1 MGQVLVYFV
10 IYIAEAFIAWQYF
23 SAVFFSKFRKRV
35 IFLTLSIGYLILFFI
50 SFKEIYWLNTISFFL
65 INLICILILFKADI
79 KKALFHSLILTVTMN
94 VTELLM
100 MNTLALIYKD
110 FSAYAKELS
119 ILVLLATTS
128 KVLYYFVLQIIMRLF
143 GNKKDSS
150 SESGIIVILLC
161 AIPIVSMW
169 ITVTLIFIGIEGI
182 IPSHLNWFVS
192 IGAVL
197 MLFLNMC
204 VFFIYNLSQQ
214 DSEKYLQTQ
223 LQLQKESADARYYK
237 MLLSQD
243 ENQKILIHDIKKHLY
258 TISDL
263 LNNNHTTAVKEYI
276 NHIIQS
282 KELSEKLCFCDNPT
296 LNLILVRYNKICQE
310 SNIHFY
316 VDIRKDT
323 ISFMNIED
331 IASLFSNLLENAV
344 ESASEIENSY
354 IELSVNY
361 RESSQLMI
369 SMINSCNMTPIQTT
383 SGDYVS
389 RKKDKHK
396 HGLGMK
402 SIRKIV
408 KKYKGV
414 LNSYYSEEDQTFH
427 TMITFL

>member
-65 INLICILILFKADI
+65 INLICIPILFKADI

-119 ILVLLATTS
+119 IFVLLATTS

-223 LQLQKESADARYYK
+223 LQLQKESADAKYYK
-237 MLLSQD
+237 MLLTQD
-243 ENQKILIHDIKKHLY
+243 ENQKILIHDIKKHMY

-263 LNNNHTTAVKEYI
+263 LSNDLTSDAKKYI
-276 NHIIQS
+276 ARIIQS
-282 KELSEKLCFCDNPT
+282 KELSEKLHFCDNPT
-296 LNLILVRYNKICQE
+296 LNLLLVRYKEICEKNAIQ
-310 SNIHFY
+310 FF

-323 ISFMNIED
+323 VSFLDIED
-331 IASLFSNLLENAV
+331 IASIFGNLLENAV
-344 ESASEIENSY
+344 EAANGIEDAY
-354 IELSVNY
+354 IDLSVKHN
-361 RESSQLMI
+361 ETEHLMI
-369 SMINSCNMTPIQTT
+369 SMINSCNWTPEQNA
-383 SGDYVS
+383 SGDYIS
-389 RKKDKHK
+389 RKRDKSK

-402 SIRKIV
+402 SVRKIT
-408 KKYKGV
+408 KKYKGI
-414 LNSYYSEEDQTFH
+414 LNSFYNEDDETFH
-427 TMITFL
+427 TMITF

>member
-65 INLICILILFKADI
+65 INLICIPILFKADI

-119 ILVLLATTS
+119 IFVLLATAS

-223 LQLQKESADARYYK
+223 LQLQKESADAKYYK
-237 MLLSQD
+237 MLLTQD
-243 ENQKILIHDIKKHLY
+243 ENQKILIHDIKKHMY

-263 LNNNHTTAVKEYI
+263 LSNDLTSDAKKYI
-276 NHIIQS
+276 ARIIQS
-282 KELSEKLCFCDNPT
+282 KELSEKLHFCDNPT
-296 LNLILVRYNKICQE
+296 LNLLLVRYKEICEKNAIQ
-310 SNIHFY
+310 FC

-323 ISFMNIED
+323 VSFLDIED
-331 IASLFSNLLENAV
+331 IASIFGNLLENAV
-344 ESASEIENSY
+344 EAANGIEDAY
-354 IELSVNY
+354 IDLSVKHN
-361 RESSQLMI
+361 ETEHLMI
-369 SMINSCNMTPIQTT
+369 SMINSCNWTPEQNA
-383 SGDYVS
+383 SGDYIS
-389 RKKDKHK
+389 RKRDKSK

-402 SIRKIV
+402 SVRKIT
-408 KKYKGV
+408 KKYKGT
-414 LNSYYSEEDQTFH
+414 LNSFYNEDDETFH
-427 TMITFL
+427 TMITF